1 MSMSKAINQQN
12 PPLPKKKRV
21 DAQGNDKRRL
31 FAKSGTATLQI
42 AYGLTQE
49 ACDALVASIEQ
60 SIKNL
65 GGVCSCTWVKFK

>member
-1 MSMSKAINQQN
+1 MAVKEQNQQH
-12 PPLPKKKRV
+12 PQLPKRKRV
-21 DAQGNDKRRL
+21 DAQGNDRRRL

-49 ACDALVASIEQ
+49 ACDVLVQSIEQ

-65 GGVCSCTWVKFK
+65 GGICSCTWVKFK

>member
-1 MSMSKAINQQN
+1 MAVKEQNQQH
-12 PPLPKKKRV
+12 PPLPKRKRV
-21 DAQGNDKRRL
+21 DAQGNDRRRL

-49 ACDALVASIEQ
+49 ACDVLVQSIEQ

-65 GGVCSCTWVKFK
+65 GGICSCTWVKFK

>member
-1 MSMSKAINQQN
+1 MAVKEQNQQH

-21 DAQGNDKRRL
+21 DAQGNDRRRL
-31 FAKSGTATLQI
+31 FAKSGNATLQI

-49 ACDALVASIEQ
+49 ACDVLVQSIEQ

>member
-1 MSMSKAINQQN
+1 MAAKEQNQQH

-21 DAQGNDKRRL
+21 DAQGNDRRRL

-49 ACDALVASIEQ
+49 ACDILVQSIEQ

-65 GGVCSCTWVKFK
+65 GGICSCTWVKFK

>member
-1 MSMSKAINQQN
+1 MKVREQNQQH

-42 AYGLTQE
+42 AYGLTQP
-49 ACDALVASIEQ
+49 ACDALVESIEQ
-60 SIKNL
+60 AIKNL
-65 GGVCSCTWVKFK
+65 GGICSCTWVKFK

>member
-1 MSMSKAINQQN
+1 MMKSQNQQH

-21 DAQGNDKRRL
+21 DAQGNDRRRL

-49 ACDALVASIEQ
+49 ACDALVQSIEQ

-65 GGVCSCTWVKFK
+65 GGICSCTWVKFK

>member
-1 MSMSKAINQQN
+1 MAVKEQNQQH

-21 DAQGNDKRRL
+21 DAQGNDRRRL

-49 ACDALVASIEQ
+49 ACDVLVQTIEQ

-65 GGVCSCTWVKFK
+65 GGICSCTWVKFK

>member
-1 MSMSKAINQQN
+1 MAVKEQNQQH
-12 PPLPKKKRV
+12 PPLSKRKRV
-21 DAQGNDKRRL
+21 DAQGNDRRRL

-49 ACDALVASIEQ
+49 ACDVLVQSIEQ

-65 GGVCSCTWVKFK
+65 GGICSCTWVKFK

>member
-1 MSMSKAINQQN
+1 MAVKEQNQQH
-12 PPLPKKKRV
+12 PPLLKKKRV
-21 DAQGNDKRRL
+21 DAQGNDRRRL
-31 FAKSGTATLQI
+31 FAKSGNATLQI

-49 ACDALVASIEQ
+49 ACDVLVQSIEQ

>member
-1 MSMSKAINQQN
+1 MSVKEQNQQH

-21 DAQGNDKRRL
+21 DAQGNNRRRL

-49 ACDALVASIEQ
+49 ACDVLVQSIEQ

-65 GGVCSCTWVKFK
+65 GGICSCTWVKFK

>member
-1 MSMSKAINQQN
+1 MGVKEQNQQH

-49 ACDALVASIEQ
+49 ACDVLVQSIEQ

-65 GGVCSCTWVKFK
+65 GGICSCTWIKFR

>member
-1 MSMSKAINQQN
+1 MGVKEQNQQH

-42 AYGLTQE
+42 AYGLTQ
-49 ACDALVASIEQ
+49 AQCDVLVDAIEQ
-60 SIKNL
+60 AIKNI
-65 GGVCSCTWVKFK
+65 GGICSCTWVKFK

>member
-1 MSMSKAINQQN
+1 MIKEQNQQH

-49 ACDALVASIEQ
+49 GCDALVQSIEQ

-65 GGVCSCTWVKFK
+65 GGICSCTWVKFK